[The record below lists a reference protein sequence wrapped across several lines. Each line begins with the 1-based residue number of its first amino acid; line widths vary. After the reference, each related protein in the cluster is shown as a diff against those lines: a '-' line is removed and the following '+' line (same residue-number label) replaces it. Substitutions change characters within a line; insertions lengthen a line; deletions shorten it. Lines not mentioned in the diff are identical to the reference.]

1 MIMKNIYRFIYVF
14 IVAIA
19 CSGIGC
25 NKILDLEASNTINE
39 KNAWKSITDT
49 RSALLGN
56 YGLMRSALADN
67 EANWMYGELRGSA
80 FKSVSRPDL
89 KAVIDGKL
97 NLPFPLLENVSN
109 WRKFYAV
116 INSSFLFIE
125 KSGNVLASDPQYTN
139 LTNQVDI
146 AQMKALIALAYYY
159 LVRTWGDVPLI
170 KQSYD
175 GQFPK
180 IPRSSSSA
188 VLSYAEQLLKEAAPV
203 LPFVY
208 GSVNADYFSGLYYGS
223 SDWSGDLINRLTAYV
238 LLAHISVLDGRYLD
252 ASAYLDYASANS
264 SSALLTTSSTTTLV
278 SATGG
283 VFTNTNNKH
292 VLAFGMSQEKNETTP
307 TGHLENLTLGAP
319 FIQRTNPLIYIPAED
334 IASIYNEPR
343 DERFSIDATG
353 TVSSMFFSNLTSDY
367 PLFTKIAI
375 VGPTAG
381 ASNNTSVFT
390 LYGSPIVFSRA
401 EEMIL
406 LQAETKAVLGNTSL
420 ALDLLNLL
428 RADRKLDRLPATVNV
443 IDEIFKERRK
453 ELLGEAWY
461 WFDLIRYKKI
471 KNNDPVFNNLI
482 ATGGIYWPVAQEVLK
497 ANGLIQQ
504 TQYWKN

>member
-1 MIMKNIYRFIYVF
+1 MKKIYTTVYVF
-14 IVAIA
+14 VVVIA
-19 CSGIGC
+19 CSGMGC
-25 NKILDLEASNTINE
+25 NKILDLEPSNTINE
-39 KNAWKSITDT
+39 KNAWKTITDT

-80 FKSVSRPDL
+80 FKSVSRTDL
-89 KAVIDGKL
+89 KAVIDGQL
-97 NLPFPLLENVSN
+97 NLPFPLLEDVAN
-109 WRKFYAV
+109 WRRFYAV

-125 KSGNVLASDPQYTN
+125 KSGSVLSTDPQYTN

-146 AQMKALIALAYYY
+146 AQMKALIGMAYYY

-170 KQSYD
+170 RQSYD

-180 IPRSSSSA
+180 IPRSSASA
-188 VLSYAEQLLKEAAPV
+188 VLSYAEQLLKEAAQV

-252 ASAYLDYASANS
+252 ASAYLDYASANAS
-264 SSALLTTSSTTTLV
+264 NASLTTSSTATLV
-278 SATGG
+278 SVTGG

-292 VLAFGMSQEKNETTP
+292 VLAFGMSQDKNETTP
-307 TGHLENLTLGAP
+307 TGHIENLTMGAP
-319 FIQRTNPLIYIPAED
+319 FIQRTNPLIFIPAED
-334 IASIYNEPR
+334 IATIYNEPK
-343 DERFSIDATG
+343 DERFNIDAAG

-367 PLFTKIAI
+367 PLFSKIAI

-381 ASNNTSVFT
+381 TGNNTSVFT

-401 EEMIL
+401 EEITL

-428 RADRKLDRLPATVNV
+428 RAGRKLDRLPATVNV

-453 ELLGEAWY
+453 ELMGEAWY
-461 WFDLIRYKKI
+461 WFDLVRYKKI
-471 KNNDPVFNNLI
+471 RNNDAVFNNLI
-482 ATGGIYWPVAQEVLK
+482 STGGIYWPVAKEVLA
-497 ANGLIQQ
+497 ANDLIRQ
-504 TQYWKN
+504 TPYWKN